1 MLSKNTKTKKN
12 IKYKLKT
19 RKNSI
24 NSLKG
29 GKYIDKGGFGCVVK
43 PAIPCHKL
51 RDKDINLNNYV
62 SKIISTPKL
71 KDIYEEIDISDKLNQ
86 IDPNNTYFI
95 PIKDYCYIT
104 ELPEERTDVISVKY
118 KDDKHKIYNKTSKPN
133 LDKKHCDMDLD
144 NKPIN
149 LILPFG
155 GISLAKI
162 MKINRKNE
170 NNIKSKIHQ
179 LFITNI
185 KMYFKHLLI
194 GLGKMHH
201 NKLVN
206 RDIKQKNIMIYVEP
220 LMIPKLN
227 TIDLKEKNSDIL
239 NIMKLKYIDFGLAT
253 YITSSLSKDIHN
265 ISLSGTYRYLSP
277 EIFISYIVVKYKNR
291 SIQYKLQQIN
301 EKIKYVKEALDRIKE
316 KDMLFSLKD
325 NISVLYKKIQY
336 FYDNNKLLDKYF
348 GTNTTTHYNG
358 YLQKA
363 DVYALGISI
372 FDTLQL
378 EKHSNIDVRANK
390 GLYDLLLKMIELDP
404 DKRYNVIQCI
414 NHDYF
419 RNI

>member
-1 MLSKNTKTKKN
+1 MSSRYKNTKTEYKSKTKK
-12 IKYKLKT
+12 KT
-19 RKNSI
+19 
-24 NSLKG
+24 LKG

-43 PAIPCHKL
+43 PAIPCHTLKNKY
-51 RDKDINLNNYV
+51 KDINLNNYV

-86 IDPNNTYFI
+86 IDPNNNYFI

-118 KDDKHKIYNKTSKPN
+118 KDDKHKSYNKTSKPN

-162 MKINRKNE
+162 MKINRKDT
-170 NNIKSKIHQ
+170 NNIKAKIHQ

-185 KMYFKHLLI
+185 KLYFKHLLI
-194 GLGKMHH
+194 GIEKMHH
-201 NKLVN
+201 HKLVN

-227 TIDLKEKNSDIL
+227 TIDLKEKNPNIL
-239 NIMKLKYIDFGLAT
+239 NIMKMKYIDFGLAT
-253 YITSSLSKDIHN
+253 HITSTLSKDIHN
-265 ISLSGTYRYLSP
+265 ISLSGTYRYLAP
-277 EIFISYIVVKYKNR
+277 ELFISYIIVKYKNR
-291 SIQYKLQQIN
+291 STQYKLQQIN

-316 KDMLFSLKD
+316 KDMISTLKD
-325 NISVLYKKIQY
+325 NIALLYTKILY
-336 FYDNNKLLDKYF
+336 LYDNNKLLDKYF
-348 GTNTTTHYNG
+348 GTNTTTIYNG
-358 YLQKA
+358 YMQKA
-363 DVYALGISI
+363 DVYALGISM

-378 EKHSNIDVRANK
+378 EKHSNIDVRENK
-390 GLYDLLLKMIELDP
+390 ELYNLLLKMIEIDP

-414 NHDYF
+414 NHPYF
-419 RNI
+419 LEKSN